1 MWFYQSSRFDDEWY
15 TYGQLQAYDTGGFT
29 GAWGPEGKL
38 AMLHE
43 KELVLNQDDTDNL
56 LKTVNFVRELVGLID
71 TQAHTASLLNMSAIS
86 NVHSS
91 GQTLEQS
98 VSIHA
103 EFPNATDRYEIEE
116 AFNSLVNKA
125 SQYANRK

>member
-1 MWFYQSSRFDDEWY
+1 MNLS
-15 TYGQLQAYDTGGFT
+15 AYSGIPST
-29 GAWGPEGKL
+29 
-38 AMLHE
+38 
-43 KELVLNQDDTDNL
+43 
-56 LKTVNFVRELVGLID
+56 
-71 TQAHTASLLNMSAIS
+71 
-86 NVHSS
+86 
-91 GQTLEQS
+91 GQTLEQQ

>member
-1 MWFYQSSRFDDEWY
+1 M
-15 TYGQLQAYDTGGFT
+15 ATGGYT

-56 LKTVNFVRELVGLID
+56 LKTINFVRELVGLID

-86 NVHSS
+86 NVHGG
-91 GQTLEQS
+91 GQALEQS